1 MIPFGRSCSFL
12 SVALVAACAVL
23 LGCAPVHAEELIS
36 TYTSTK
42 PQLCRKTHRVIID
55 GDEYASTRVCPGK
68 AGYTVIVDDD
78 DLRTTVT
85 IGKKGKAKAV
95 IAGGSEGRF
104 SSVHDAVEWRSVE
117 GAAEPFAIIIRWSFR
132 DPDDE
137 SKEGKDLPLLIVA
150 RLSPGPI
157 CQIAFVDTTAEQDA
171 NALARQIADEKARDF
186 KCNTDTAQ
194 LVGARGRASNVF
206 MP

>member
-1 MIPFGRSCSFL
+1 MIPFGRSCCVL
-12 SVALVAACAVL
+12 SVALVAASAVL
-23 LGCAPVHAEELIS
+23 LDCAPVHAEELIS
-36 TYTSTK
+36 TYTWTK
-42 PQLCRKTHRVIID
+42 PQLCRKTKRVIID

-68 AGYTVIVDDD
+68 AGYAVIVDDD

-85 IGKKGKAKAV
+85 IGKNGKANAV

-104 SSVHDAVEWRSVE
+104 SSVHDTVEWRSVK
-117 GAAEPFAIIIRWSFR
+117 GAAEPFAVIIRWSFR
-132 DPDDE
+132 DPNDE

-157 CQIAFVDTTAEQDA
+157 CQIALVDTTAEQDA
-171 NALARQIADEKARDF
+171 NALARQIADERARGF

-194 LVGARGRASNVF
+194 LVGARGRASKVF

>member
-1 MIPFGRSCSFL
+1 VFF
-12 SVALVAACAVL
+12 
-23 LGCAPVHAEELIS
+23 GCAAAQAEELVS

-42 PQLCRKTHRVIID
+42 PQLCRETNRVIID
-55 GDEYASTRVCPGK
+55 GDEYASTRVCRGK

-85 IGKKGKAKAV
+85 IRKKGKAKAV
-95 IAGGSEGRF
+95 IAGGSDGRF
-104 SSVHDAVEWRSVE
+104 SSVHNVIEWRSVK
-117 GAAEPFAIIIRWSFR
+117 GAAEPFAVIIRWSFR

-157 CQIAFVDTTAEQDA
+157 CQIALVDTTAKQDA
-171 NALARQIADEKARDF
+171 NAIARQIADEKARDF
-186 KCNTDTAQ
+186 KCNSDTAQ
-194 LVGARGRASNVF
+194 LIGARGRASEVF

>member
-1 MIPFGRSCSFL
+1 MIAFGGSCSVL
-12 SVALVAACAVL
+12 SVALVAACAVS

-36 TYTSTK
+36 TYTWTK
-42 PQLCRKTHRVIID
+42 PQLCRKTKRVIIN

-68 AGYTVIVDDD
+68 AGYAVIVDDD

-95 IAGGSEGRF
+95 IAGGSEGQF
-104 SSVHDAVEWRSVE
+104 SSVHDTVEWRSVK
-117 GAAEPFAIIIRWSFR
+117 GAAEPFAVIIRWSFR
-132 DPDDE
+132 DPNDE

-157 CQIAFVDTTAEQDA
+157 CQIALVDTTAEQDA
-171 NALARQIADEKARDF
+171 NALARQIADERARGF
-186 KCNTDTAQ
+186 ECNTDTAQ
-194 LVGARGRASNVF
+194 LVGARGRASKVF

>member
-1 MIPFGRSCSFL
+1 MIPFDCSCSVL
-12 SVALVAACAVL
+12 SVALVAACAAL
-23 LGCAPVHAEELIS
+23 LGSAPVHAEELIS
-36 TYTSTK
+36 TYTWTK
-42 PQLCRKTHRVIID
+42 PQLCRRTNRVIID

-68 AGYTVIVDDD
+68 AGYAVIVDDD

-95 IAGGSEGRF
+95 IAGGGEGRF
-104 SSVHDAVEWRSVE
+104 SSVHDTVEWRSVK
-117 GAAEPFAIIIRWSFR
+117 GATEPFAVIIRWSFR

-157 CQIAFVDTTAEQDA
+157 CQIALVDTTAEQDA
-171 NALARQIADEKARDF
+171 NPLARQIADEKAREF

-194 LVGARGRASNVF
+194 LVGARGRASKVF
-206 MP
+206 AP

>member
-1 MIPFGRSCSFL
+1 MMPFGRSCSVL

-23 LGCAPVHAEELIS
+23 LACAPVRAEELIS
-36 TYTSTK
+36 TYTWTK
-42 PQLCRKTHRVIID
+42 PQLCRKTNRVIID

-68 AGYTVIVDDD
+68 AGYAVIVDDD

-85 IGKKGKAKAV
+85 IRKKGKAKAV

-104 SSVHDAVEWRSVE
+104 SSVHDTVEWRSVK
-117 GAAEPFAIIIRWSFR
+117 GAAEPFAVIIRWSFR

-157 CQIAFVDTTAEQDA
+157 CQIALVDTTAEQDA
-171 NALARQIADEKARDF
+171 NALARQVADEKARDF

-194 LVGARGRASNVF
+194 LVGARGRASKVF